1 MLRQRIAFFAAAF
14 AAVLVLLSLAY
25 IPEGQVAVRESLGTA
40 TAVALG
46 PGLHLRLPVYQRLY
60 RYDTH
65 PVTLDEPLEI
75 VTKDNASFR
84 LPIAISARVSPGDL
98 LTFHAGRA
106 GRETTVYLQER
117 LRESVRS
124 AAKSHNADEILTAN
138 VGRLLG
144 PVVSADLITR
154 GIADDGL
161 VVRAP
166 APQVVLNAVVDY
178 LRRKFPTSA
187 RRVAEHALADDL
199 RQALYHAA
207 MGAVLEAEGRRGDA
221 EKAYQD
227 ALFLDPTA
235 FEPMSRLYVLYQS
248 SKDPQDLLRL
258 ERLLVASLEKK
269 KDSPVHHDWLGQVY
283 MRMGKV
289 DKAELAFTTAI
300 GLAPKDPEFRLS
312 LGALK
317 IVQGKL
323 DEAKAAYQEA
333 LRLRPNQF
341 LALFNLG
348 NINAMQGHMDA
359 AIELFHQAER
369 AGQPNFAL
377 FNALAQAYQEKGDLA
392 RAAEYLKRSLQ
403 ARPNQPDRQAALKR
417 IEAEL
422 RKKKG

>member
-1 MLRQRIAFFAAAF
+1 MSRQRIAVVATALAAL
-14 AAVLVLLSLAY
+14 LVLLILAY
-25 IPEGQVAVRESLGTA
+25 VPDGQVAVRESFGGS

-46 PGLHLRLPVYQRLY
+46 PGLHLRLPVYHRLY
-60 RYDTH
+60 RYDTL
-65 PVTLDEPLEI
+65 PVTLDEPVEI

-84 LPIAISARVSPGDL
+84 LPITISARVSPGDL
-98 LTFHAGRA
+98 LTFHTGRA
-106 GRETTVYLQER
+106 GRETRVYLEER
-117 LRESVRS
+117 LREAVRS
-124 AAKSHNADEILTAN
+124 AAKSYNADALLTAD

-161 VVRAP
+161 VARPPAP
-166 APQVVLNAVVDY
+166 AVVLNAVVDY
-178 LRRKFPTSA
+178 LRRKFPASA
-187 RRVAEHALADDL
+187 RRVAEHALAADPK
-199 RQALYHAA
+199 QALHHAA
-207 MGAVLEAEGRRGDA
+207 MGAVLEAEGRAADA
-221 EKAYQD
+221 ERAYQD

-235 FEPMSRLYVLYQS
+235 FEPMSRLYILYQS

-283 MRMGKV
+283 MRMGKA

-300 GLAPKDPEFRLS
+300 NLAPKDPEFRLS

-317 IVQGKL
+317 VVQGKL
-323 DEAKAAYQEA
+323 DEARAAYEEA
-333 LRLRPNQF
+333 LKLRPNQF
-341 LALFNLG
+341 LALYNLG
-348 NINAMQGHMDA
+348 NISAMQGRMDA
-359 AIELFHQAER
+359 AIDLLHQAER
-369 AGQPNFAL
+369 TGPPNFAL

-417 IEAEL
+417 IEAAL
-422 RKKKG
+422 RKKS